1 GTVEDLAQRLPDD
14 GGTAAG
20 RATYLLLDGVDRGEV
35 ALHGFR
41 DDRPGQAQ
49 VGRLPAEV
57 HGRPGGR
64 ADPVLLTR
72 PGRLGENER
81 ALERDERGGTSS
93 ALVRHQHMY
102 AGRGGRVPKSV
113 PRDRKSGV

>member
-1 GTVEDLAQRLPDD
+1 VGGGQDDAVDRTQRRVPEDAREDLARLEQRAQLRLGGGPGTVEDLAQRLPDD

-57 HGRPGGR
+57 HGRP
-64 ADPVLLTR
+64 
-72 PGRLGENER
+72 
-81 ALERDERGGTSS
+81 
-93 ALVRHQHMY
+93 
-102 AGRGGRVPKSV
+102 
-113 PRDRKSGV
+113 